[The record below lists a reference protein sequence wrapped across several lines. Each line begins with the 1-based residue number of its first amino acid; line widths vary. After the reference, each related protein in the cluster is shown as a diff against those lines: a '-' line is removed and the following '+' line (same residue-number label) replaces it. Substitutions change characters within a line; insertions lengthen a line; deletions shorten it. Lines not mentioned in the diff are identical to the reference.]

1 MTDQQLT
8 GAAGAQPADDLRSA
22 LSAAIAS
29 RDGDTAGDIAND
41 PVAQQDAPAGAVDE
55 EAAAAPSDPAGTK
68 QSDDEPETPP
78 AAASAPEP
86 PSNWKPADKDMFKAL
101 PEPARQFLLERH
113 RAMHASH
120 TRKMQA
126 IAELKREYE
135 PVDQVFAPHREIMR
149 QRGLTPRALIEGW
162 ADVERRLADG
172 DGVDVIKG
180 IVAGYNIDPARVAQA
195 LGIGAAREATTTAA
209 SKPAAE
215 AAASPQ
221 VPAQVLQEIAR
232 LRQRAE
238 AEDRAKAEAARLSQ
252 AAAQQKFL
260 SELDAFRNA
269 RDDQGNLLRPHFSD
283 LEEDMAHLALAA
295 KSRGQAIP
303 PLQQLY
309 DKAVRANPSTYEA
322 QRIADEQSAQ
332 RRRQDEARAKAA
344 AAKRA
349 GSSITGAP
357 GTGQP
362 PVGRSSARSLREEIM
377 AQLDES
383 A

>member
-1 MTDQQLT
+1 MTDQLT
-8 GAAGAQPADDLRSA
+8 GAAVAQPADDLRSA

-29 RDGDTAGDIAND
+29 RDGDPAGDIATDAAVEPDSPAEAVND
-41 PVAQQDAPAGAVDE
+41 EAGAAPVE
-55 EAAAAPSDPAGTK
+55 PSDAK
-68 QSDDEPETPP
+68 QSAEPEEPPP
-78 AAASAPEP
+78 AAVSALEP
-86 PSNWKPADKDMFKAL
+86 PSNWKPADKDMFKTL

-135 PVDQVFAPHREIMR
+135 PVEQVFAPHREIMR

-162 ADVERRLADG
+162 ADVERRLAEG
-172 DGVDVIKG
+172 DGVNVIKG
-180 IVAGYNIDPARVAQA
+180 IVAGYSIDPARVADA
-195 LGIGAAREATTTAA
+195 LGIGARQAVDAA
-209 SKPAAE
+209 DSKPAAAE
-215 AAASPQ
+215 TPTSPQ
-221 VPAQVLQEIAR
+221 VPAEVLQEIAR
-232 LRQRAE
+232 LCQRAE
-238 AEDRAKAEAARLSQ
+238 AEDRAKAEAARLAQ
-252 AAAQQKFL
+252 AAARQKFL
-260 SELDAFRNA
+260 TELEAFTNA
-269 RDDQGNLLRPHFSD
+269 RDDQGNLLHPHFSD

-303 PLQQLY
+303 PLRELY

-322 QRIADEQSAQ
+322 QRIADQQSAE

-349 GSSITGAP
+349 GSSVTGAP
-357 GTGQP
+357 SAGQP
-362 PVGRSSARSLREEIM
+362 PPGRSSARSLREEIV

>member
-1 MTDQQLT
+1 MTDQLT
-8 GAAGAQPADDLRSA
+8 GAAAAQPADDLRSA

-29 RDGDTAGDIAND
+29 RDGDPAGDITTD
-41 PVAQQDAPAGAVDE
+41 
-55 EAAAAPSDPAGTK
+55 AAAEPGSPGEAVNDEAVAAPVEPSDAK
-68 QSDDEPETPP
+68 QSAEPEEPPP
-78 AAASAPEP
+78 AAMFALEP
-86 PSNWKPADKDMFKAL
+86 PSNWKPADKDMFKTL

-120 TRKMQA
+120 TRKMQV

-135 PVDQVFAPHREIMR
+135 PVEQVFAPHREIMR

-162 ADVERRLADG
+162 ADVERRLAEG
-172 DGVDVIKG
+172 DGVNVIKG
-180 IVAGYNIDPARVAQA
+180 IVAGCSIDPARVADA
-195 LGIGAAREATTTAA
+195 LGIGARQTVDAA
-209 SKPAAE
+209 NSKPAAAE
-215 AAASPQ
+215 APTSPQ
-221 VPAQVLQEIAR
+221 VPAEVLQEIAR

-238 AEDRAKAEAARLSQ
+238 AEDRAKAEASRLAQ
-252 AAAQQKFL
+252 AAARQKFL
-260 SELDAFRNA
+260 TELEAFKNA
-269 RDDQGNLLRPHFSD
+269 RDDQGNLLHPHFSD

-303 PLQQLY
+303 PLRELY

-322 QRIADEQSAQ
+322 QRIADQQSAE

-349 GSSITGAP
+349 GSSVTGAP
-357 GTGQP
+357 SAGQP
-362 PVGRSSARSLREEIM
+362 PPGRSSARSLREEIM

>member
-1 MTDQQLT
+1 MTDQLT
-8 GAAGAQPADDLRSA
+8 GAAAAQPADDLRSA

-29 RDGDTAGDIAND
+29 RDGDPAGDIATDAAVVLDSSAEAVND
-41 PVAQQDAPAGAVDE
+41 EAGAAPVE
-55 EAAAAPSDPAGTK
+55 PSDAK
-68 QSDDEPETPP
+68 QSAEPEEPPP
-78 AAASAPEP
+78 AAVSALEP
-86 PSNWKPADKDMFKAL
+86 PSNWKPADKDMFKTL

-135 PVDQVFAPHREIMR
+135 PVEQVFAPHREIMR
-149 QRGLTPRALIEGW
+149 QRGLTSRALIEGW
-162 ADVERRLADG
+162 ADVERRLAEG
-172 DGVDVIKG
+172 DGVNVIKG
-180 IVAGYNIDPARVAQA
+180 IVAGYNIDPARVADA
-195 LGIGAAREATTTAA
+195 LGIGARQAVDAA
-209 SKPAAE
+209 DSKPAAAE
-215 AAASPQ
+215 APTSPQ
-221 VPAQVLQEIAR
+221 VPAEILQEIAR

-238 AEDRAKAEAARLSQ
+238 AEDRAKAEASRLAQ
-252 AAAQQKFL
+252 AAARQKFL
-260 SELDAFRNA
+260 TELEAFKNA
-269 RDDQGNLLRPHFSD
+269 RDDQGNLLHPHFSD

-303 PLQQLY
+303 PLRELY

-322 QRIADEQSAQ
+322 QRIADQQSAE

-349 GSSITGAP
+349 GSSVTGAP
-357 GTGQP
+357 SAGQP
-362 PVGRSSARSLREEIM
+362 PPGRSSARSLREEIV